1 MKQLLPA
8 RVFVRKSK
16 DALLALLF
24 AGLLCPLAN
33 GDSPSVALSNPGFE
47 SGNLAHWNSWR
58 TRRAEITADAY
69 DGNHAVRVGPE
80 QGICAQE
87 LKILPN
93 SRYRLSAWIKTE
105 TGSEEAILQASD
117 FGGAAVSVSSAL
129 TEYTQVSL
137 EFTSAYASDQLI
149 VSLRH
154 TFGPGRAYFDK
165 IELTRLGEAPPPE
178 LQEMLPLQPRPLL
191 SEGDVQQLPD
201 EALEW
206 YLDARFGMF
215 IHWGVYA
222 AMDEGNEWVMHNK
235 AYTPEYYRKRAEDP
249 EEGFTAD
256 AYDPAEWADLAKKA
270 GMKYMVLTARHHD
283 GYALFD
289 SQHPNSWS
297 SVKHLGRDLIREYTD
312 AVREAGLH
320 VGLYYSPMSWRYPG
334 YYNVT
339 GEYMLPNVWNYKA
352 QPWHKENARLM
363 KEEVYEQVTRLLK
376 NYGPIEF
383 MFWDG
388 AWIGQSIN
396 DELEDQFWDTGR
408 YQDSLSPWQIGES
421 FKTYDES
428 NGRALGIMG
437 LVRKYQPGMIV
448 NERFSWIGDVGVDEG
463 GSATSGPI
471 RNERIHE
478 KCLSL
483 MKGGWGYYPNRPV
496 YSPQEVQV
504 FLSSCAVRNMNLLL
518 NVAPDRHGVI
528 PPEQQEVL
536 LETGKWLDRMGAA
549 IRDLNYRGTFVYQ
562 HNGKL
567 EAMGIVHR
575 GGEDS
580 RQRLFALSGAAR
592 EVIRDREGVTCIL
605 ADSKGASQWGSLTD
619 LAITGN
625 AFWNLGDGT
634 ASAGF
639 GMNLYDVDGAT
650 ISGNSFTGL
659 ASVADLEGTG
669 ISVSF
674 AGSGVRMVV
683 LLRGPEMP

>member
-1 MKQLLPA
+1 MKLSFSVLLTVLLVGCLCSP
-8 RVFVRKSK
+8 VIGESVIPVVR
-16 DALLALLF
+16 
-24 AGLLCPLAN
+24 
-33 GDSPSVALSNPGFE
+33 NPGFE

-58 TRRAEITADAY
+58 TRRAEITDDARSGKY
-69 DGNHAVRVGPE
+69 AVRVGPE
-80 QGICAQE
+80 LGICAQE
-87 LKILPN
+87 LTILPN
-93 SRYRLSAWIKTE
+93 SRYRLSAWVKTE

-117 FGGAAVSVSSAL
+117 FGGPSLSVSSAL
-129 TEYTQVSL
+129 TEYTRVSL
-137 EFTSAYASDQLI
+137 EFSSAFASEQLI

-154 TFGPGRAYFDK
+154 TDGPNRAYFDD
-165 IELTRLGEAPPPE
+165 IELTLLGEAPPPQ
-178 LQEMLPLQPRPLL
+178 LQEMLPAPDRPLL
-191 SEGDVQQLPD
+191 SEGGVQQLPD

-215 IHWGVYA
+215 IHWGVYS

-235 AYTPEYYRKRAEDP
+235 AYPPEYYRQRAEDP

-256 AYDPAEWADLAKKA
+256 AYDPAEWAELAKKA

-289 SQHPNSWS
+289 SQHPNSWT

-339 GEYMLPNVWNYKA
+339 GDYMLPNVWNYDA
-352 QPWHKENARLM
+352 DPWHKENARLM
-363 KEEVYEQVTRLLK
+363 KEEVYEQVTRLLT

-396 DELEDQFWDTGR
+396 HELEDQFWDTGR
-408 YQDSLSPWQIGES
+408 YQDSSSPWQIDEA

-437 LVRKYQPGMIV
+437 LVRKYQPSLIV

-496 YSPQEVQV
+496 YSANEVQV

-528 PPEQQEVL
+528 PPEQEEVL
-536 LETGKWLDRMGAA
+536 LETGKWLDQIGEA
-549 IRDLNYRGTFVYQ
+549 IHGTRGGPWQPGFGEYGFTYRGDTIYCHVYEGYRNRSKGTFTTQLLGGRKVLQARDLQ
-562 HNGKL
+562 S
-567 EAMGIVHR
+567 
-575 GGEDS
+575 GEVLPMAEND
-580 RQRLFALSGAAR
+580 
-592 EVIRDREGVTCIL
+592 
-605 ADSKGASQWGSLTD
+605 
-619 LAITGN
+619 
-625 AFWNLGDGT
+625 DGT
-634 ASAGF
+634 ITIGNVPYDP
-639 GMNLYDVDGAT
+639 GMPVT
-650 ISGNSFTGL
+650 IIKL
-659 ASVADLEGTG
+659 KMAED
-669 ISVSF
+669 IY
-674 AGSGVRMVV
+674 
-683 LLRGPEMP
+683 PES